1 MTHTSEAVDVVVVTV
16 DVVVVTVDVVVVT
29 VGVVVVTVGV
39 VVLVEFETG
48 AAFVVDVG
56 VGPFTVAVL
65 LLLLFLQTPDATHLL
80 GAGTRQID
88 SPFVKRS
95 SLKVPDKHF
104 PRCRGKNFEHRSWV
118 TIR

>member
-16 DVVVVTVDVVVVT
+16 DVVVVTVGVVT

-56 VGPFTVAVL
+56 VGPFAVAVL